1 MTQARS
7 EGNTMTGSLDSL
19 PRRIPRD
26 VARHLGYY
34 VYLYVDPRTDAPFY
48 VGKGLGQRALAHL
61 SPEQEDQKAQILRE
75 LRSANQEPRIDILA
89 HGLPDEQTAL
99 RIEAAVIDLFN
110 LDRLTNRVRGWK
122 SIKLGRWPLR
132 ELIIH
137 YAAKPV
143 TIDDPVM
150 LIRITKQFTP
160 DMPANELYKATRR
173 AWKVG
178 ARRTKAAFACAVFEG
193 VVREVYRIRYWRKA
207 SFTLGRQEFVGEV
220 ADQSIRS
227 KYLVRRVEAYLR
239 QGAQNPITYVNC

>member
-34 VYLYVDPRTDAPFY
+34 VYLYVDPRTTPCPRKAAWS
-48 VGKGLGQRALAHL
+48 RALAHL

-143 TIDDPVM
+143 TIDDPARV
-150 LIRITKQFTP
+150 P
-160 DMPANELYKATRR
+160 DHYSAPLDS
-173 AWKVG
+173 
-178 ARRTKAAFACAVFEG
+178 
-193 VVREVYRIRYWRKA
+193 A
-207 SFTLGRQEFVGEV
+207 S
-220 ADQSIRS
+220 
-227 KYLVRRVEAYLR
+227 
-239 QGAQNPITYVNC
+239 